1 VRAAADAEL
10 QVRSGKPDPLAA
22 DIVHVREDRSN
33 RAGLAGRFGSPG
45 GRVKMF
51 DKHLVHALIDGKN
64 LNRGSAQLCVNL
76 FSLNLG

>member
-1 VRAAADAEL
+1 MGLLSRAVRAGKLTRNL

-45 GRVKMF
+45 GRVKMSISIWF
-51 DKHLVHALIDGKN
+51 M
-64 LNRGSAQLCVNL
+64 R
-76 FSLNLG
+76 SLTAKI